1 MRYLALAEALELH
14 HRLIET
20 SGGTHGLRDLG
31 LLESA
36 LAQPRLTFDGD
47 ELYPD
52 AIAKA
57 GALGFSLIQNH
68 VFLDGNKRIGHAAME
83 TFLILNGYE
92 LVAHV
97 DEQERIVLDVA
108 SGLCSRA
115 ELTDWLRSKCV
126 QLGSR

>member
-36 LAQPRLTFDGD
+36 LAQPRLTFDGG
-47 ELYPD
+47 ELYSD
-52 AIAKA
+52 VIAKA
-57 GALGFSLIQNH
+57 GALAFSLIQNH

-83 TFLILNGYE
+83 TFLMLNGYDCGGRGRAGTNRSGRCVGAVLTSGAHG
-92 LVAHV
+92 LVA
-97 DEQERIVLDVA
+97 
-108 SGLCSRA
+108 
-115 ELTDWLRSKCV
+115 W
-126 QLGSR
+126 

>member
-36 LAQPRLTFDGD
+36 LAQPRLTFDGE
-47 ELYPD
+47 ELYSD

-57 GALGFSLIQNH
+57 GALAFSLIQNH
-68 VFLDGNKRIGHAAME
+68 VFLDGNKRIGHARFKHTSCQGTWAC
-83 TFLILNGYE
+83 
-92 LVAHV
+92 
-97 DEQERIVLDVA
+97 DVA
-108 SGLCSRA
+108 DPKGQRCVPG
-115 ELTDWLRSKCV
+115 DLR
-126 QLGSR
+126 